1 MDVEM
6 GIFIWSHYSRMS
18 GGTDK
23 NQGKSQN
30 TQLSSQDLNHVFSG
44 EKKKK
49 KKETHT
55 LLPCYVQ
62 DNFLDLFSVRD
73 Q

>member
-44 EKKKK
+44 GGGG
-49 KKETHT
+49 ET
-55 LLPCYVQ
+55 CRQ
-62 DNFLDLFSVRD
+62 DGEFFIIGVLEDDISQTVWC
-73 Q
+73 